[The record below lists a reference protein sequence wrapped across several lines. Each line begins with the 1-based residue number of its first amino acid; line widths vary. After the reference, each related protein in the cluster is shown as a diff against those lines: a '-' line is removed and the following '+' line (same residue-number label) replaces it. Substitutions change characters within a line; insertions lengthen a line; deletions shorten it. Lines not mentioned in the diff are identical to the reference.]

1 MKITVNESMFKD
13 AFVRMNRAD
22 NFSSAG
28 LSALFEFLEDMEKVI
43 GEECELDVIALC
55 CDFTESDIDT
65 IVNDYDI
72 DLSDC
77 VDLEDQ
83 FNIVL
88 DFLESETTVIYSDE
102 NTGTI
107 LYRNF

>member
-1 MKITVNESMFKD
+1 MKITVTESMFKD
-13 AFVRMNRAD
+13 QFVAYGRAD
-22 NFSSAG
+22 NFSNAG
-28 LSALFEFLEDMEKVI
+28 LSALFDYLEESEQDV
-43 GEECELDVIALC
+43 GEELELDVIALC

-65 IVNDYDI
+65 IANDYSI

-88 DFLESETTVIYSDE
+88 DFLESETAVIYSDE
-102 NTGTI
+102 RTGTI
-107 LYRNF
+107 LYQNF